1 MLSFIFKNK
10 KALFNLT
17 TIPLSHLI
25 KLLYF
30 LNVIRYLSA
39 FTFAQSSF
47 THMYTRDT
55 HTHTQSKRLKQNLKK
70 SYIEMD
76 RGEF

>member
-39 FTFAQSSF
+39 FTFARSSF

-55 HTHTQSKRLKQNLKK
+55 HTHTEYKNETESEKV
-70 SYIEMD
+70 IH
-76 RGEF
+76 